1 MTGKA
6 NEIKPNGK
14 LGLDTADDELSDEQL
29 AKASGGQAISGAVVV
44 KNKLSVP
51 TGTTGGSI
59 AEGDTIGGDGMPD
72 AQTG

>member
-1 MTGKA
+1 MSNQAKSDQ
-6 NEIKPNGK
+6 IS
-14 LGLDTADDELSDEQL
+14 LDTSSDELTDEQL
-29 AKASGGQAISGAVVV
+29 AKASGGQAISGAVVA

-72 AQTG
+72 AHTG